1 MNLRFHTEN
10 LDKHNV
16 LLEELEEC
24 FADERRILRAASG
37 AYWLV
42 AKTQAG
48 RLLEIGFVKEPD
60 GGAFI
65 FHAMD
70 AKPYQRKQYKTRA
83 K

>member
-1 MNLRFHTEN
+1 MNLRFHSGN
-10 LDKHNV
+10 LDKHKV
-16 LLEELEEC
+16 SPQEVEEC
-24 FADERRILRAASG
+24 FADGRRILRAASG

-42 AKTQAG
+42 AKTEAG
-48 RLLEIGFVKEPD
+48 RLLEIGFVREPNND
-60 GGAFI
+60 AFV